1 MWLAKILNDPLI
13 DEAAINVHRTAPLR
27 FGSFIVAAPLMI
39 PSLGVATSL
48 RLAIIILG
56 SEILSRLTTSQFMRG
71 SLATNRMR
79 QQFVLIIA
87 IMVCAWLNLS
97 VTCWLSGNP
106 YLQLAAVATWS
117 AQFHFVIN
125 FLHSS
130 LATLIAGI
138 VPLALVTFILP
149 LAARLGDTITTAFAT
164 AAMLLS
170 SLYAIEGA
178 RLAYQKRM
186 QLLRTT
192 KELEEKRVAAE
203 AANHSKSAFL
213 AAMSHEIR
221 TPLNGVLGM
230 AQSLQSD
237 ALTEEQEEKV
247 NLILDSGQMLM
258 TLLND
263 VLDISKIE
271 AGKLEIVPATVDLRY
286 LVSRVY
292 KLFLPIAEEKGIG
305 FTFHFEDAVP
315 QYVSCDPVRV
325 RQCLANLVSNAIKF
339 TEAGDVSLRVSSE
352 AAGQDEVRIA
362 VSVCD
367 TGIGMSEKNRAG
379 LFTEFTQGDEST
391 ARRFGGTGLGL
402 AIARRLARLMQG
414 DITVESEFAKGS
426 TFHLTF
432 LAPIVQQHAE
442 IDPGKGE
449 IARSVNDL
457 FGKRVLVADDN
468 SINRKVISMLL
479 KHVEIEITEAENG
492 EAALDCLRTRHFDVL
507 LLDMHMPVLNGEET
521 IKRLRSGNDAWRRLP
536 VIAITADVMGG
547 DRSYY
552 QAMGMSGL
560 VTKPIA
566 RDDLL
571 SEIYRVLD
579 EAAAPLS
586 TAAE

>member
-1 MWLAKILNDPLI
+1 MWLAKILSDPLI
-13 DEAAINVHRTAPLR
+13 DEAAINVHRTAVLR
-27 FGSFIVAAPLMI
+27 IGSLIVAAPLMAL
-39 PSLGVATSL
+39 PLGVATTIQIVVVI
-48 RLAIIILG
+48 LA
-56 SEILSRLTTSQFMRG
+56 SETWSRLVTSPFVRG
-71 SLATNRMR
+71 VLATNRMR
-79 QQFVLIIA
+79 RQFVFIVA
-87 IMVCAWLNLS
+87 IMVCAWLYLS

-130 LATLIAGI
+130 LATLITGI
-138 VPLALVTFILP
+138 APLALVTFILP
-149 LAARLGDTITTAFAT
+149 LAARLGDTITTTFAT
-164 AAMLLS
+164 TCLLLS
-170 SLYAIEGA
+170 YLYAIEGA

-192 KELEEKRVAAE
+192 EELEEKKVAAE
-203 AANHSKSAFL
+203 AANHAKSAFL

-237 ALTEEQEEKV
+237 GLTEEQAEKV
-247 NLILDSGQMLM
+247 DLILDSGQTLM

-271 AGKLEIVPATVDLRY
+271 AGKLEIVPATIDLRY
-286 LVSRVY
+286 LVSRAC
-292 KLFLPIAEEKGIG
+292 KLFQPIAEEKGIG
-305 FTFHFEDAVP
+305 FTFHFDDAVP

-325 RQCLANLVSNAIKF
+325 RQCLANLISNAIKF
-339 TEAGDVSLRVSSE
+339 TEAGEVSVNVLSE
-352 AAGQDEVRIA
+352 AAGQDEVKIA
-362 VSVCD
+362 VAVRD

-379 LFTEFTQGDEST
+379 LFTEFTQAEETT

-414 DITVESEFAKGS
+414 DIMVESELGKGS
-426 TFHLTF
+426 TFHLIF
-432 LAPIVQQHAE
+432 LAPIVRQHAE
-442 IDPGKGE
+442 INPGKGDL
-449 IARSVNDL
+449 ASSVINL

-468 SINRKVISMLL
+468 AINRKVVRMLL
-479 KHVEIEITEAENG
+479 KHSEIEITEAENG
-492 EAALDCLRTRHFDVL
+492 EAALDCLRVRHFDLL

-521 IKRLRSGNDAWRRLP
+521 VKRLRSGHEAWRRLP

-552 QAMGMSGL
+552 QAMGMNGL

-571 SEIYRVLD
+571 SEIYRVL
-579 EAAAPLS
+579 EETAVPLS

>member
-1 MWLAKILNDPLI
+1 MLMWLAKILNDPLI

-71 SLATNRMR
+71 SPATTRMR

-292 KLFLPIAEEKGIG
+292 KLFLPVAEEKGIG
-305 FTFHFEDAVP
+305 FTFHFETP
-315 QYVSCDPVRV
+315 CP
-325 RQCLANLVSNAIKF
+325 N
-339 TEAGDVSLRVSSE
+339 
-352 AAGQDEVRIA
+352 
-362 VSVCD
+362 
-367 TGIGMSEKNRAG
+367 MS
-379 LFTEFTQGDEST
+379 
-391 ARRFGGTGLGL
+391 L
-402 AIARRLARLMQG
+402 AI
-414 DITVESEFAKGS
+414 
-426 TFHLTF
+426 
-432 LAPIVQQHAE
+432 
-442 IDPGKGE
+442 
-449 IARSVNDL
+449 
-457 FGKRVLVADDN
+457 
-468 SINRKVISMLL
+468 
-479 KHVEIEITEAENG
+479 
-492 EAALDCLRTRHFDVL
+492 
-507 LLDMHMPVLNGEET
+507 
-521 IKRLRSGNDAWRRLP
+521 RSGCANALP
-536 VIAITADVMGG
+536 TSS
-547 DRSYY
+547 RTPSN
-552 QAMGMSGL
+552 SPKL
-560 VTKPIA
+560 ET
-566 RDDLL
+566 
-571 SEIYRVLD
+571 
-579 EAAAPLS
+579 
-586 TAAE
+586 